1 MDQCVKFNTK
11 RISCLERL
19 LRSLPLMRENL
30 LLATTKSLHFGWP
43 LTKVFKLYNNTN
55 KQNILLTLLSE
66 LAIDFSSALSGAAMS
81 SETLPSSCTPPVSL
95 FTLRTC
101 FTP

>member
-19 LRSLPLMRENL
+19 LRRLTLMREIFTFWV
-30 LLATTKSLHFGWP
+30 ATYEG
-43 LTKVFKLYNNTN
+43 LTVNNTN

-81 SETLPSSCTPPVSL
+81 SESLPSSCTPPVSL
-95 FTLRTC
+95 LTLRTC